1 MKKSIYDVFNFA
13 LSFKGYLRYCLK
25 QNEEDIDINKVKKLV
40 KEFETFLYDPYL
52 NILRNINFN
61 TETDLGVIIMDHY
74 KLLEIGLNPD
84 ELTSD
89 GIDDYLKSLI
99 VIINSY
105 YIEKYDMDMEFINN
119 LFEAKKII
127 EANK

>member
-1 MKKSIYDVFNFA
+1 
-13 LSFKGYLRYCLK
+13 
-25 QNEEDIDINKVKKLV
+25 
-40 KEFETFLYDPYL
+40 
-52 NILRNINFN
+52 
-61 TETDLGVIIMDHY
+61 MDHY
-74 KLLEIGLNPD
+74 KLLEIGLDPD